1 MRQVYGPKN
10 APPANTLNET
20 EQRGQCK
27 LFRPAHGAC
36 IDLTMAPVM
45 LGSTR
50 SFPSTKGEFF
60 AWKYS

>member
-1 MRQVYGPKN
+1 MKQVYGPKN

-20 EQRGQCK
+20 EERDQFK
-27 LFRPAHGAC
+27 LFRPAHGAY

-45 LGSTR
+45 FSSTR

-60 AWKYS
+60 A